1 MSAMGMGWRSGLQLI
16 DILRKYN
23 VKATFFVIST
33 GYNHLLKDIA
43 AAGHSIGIHSTT
55 HKYAQIYSSTDAYF
69 NDLYTMRDIIYNYTG
84 IKTNLMRFPGGGSNT
99 ISLDYCPGIM
109 SELTK
114 DVQACGFK
122 YFDWNV
128 SSGDAG
134 GTEITSEVVQ
144 NVISGVK
151 KHDVSVVLQHDI
163 KNFSV
168 NAVEEIIKNQEE
180 CGYFNSHF
188 LVKDGELRFRNRD
201 CHELYCAGHLMEA
214 AVAYYEST
222 GKDAF
227 LKAMCKYANYI

>member
-1 MSAMGMGWRSGLQLI
+1 MNVLE
-16 DILRKYN
+16 KYN

-168 NAVEEIIKNQEE
+168 NAVEEIIVWGLSN
-180 CGYFNSHF
+180 GYTF
-188 LVKDGELRFRNRD
+188 LPLDETSPTMHHRVN
-201 CHELYCAGHLMEA
+201 
-214 AVAYYEST
+214 
-222 GKDAF
+222 
-227 LKAMCKYANYI
+227 N